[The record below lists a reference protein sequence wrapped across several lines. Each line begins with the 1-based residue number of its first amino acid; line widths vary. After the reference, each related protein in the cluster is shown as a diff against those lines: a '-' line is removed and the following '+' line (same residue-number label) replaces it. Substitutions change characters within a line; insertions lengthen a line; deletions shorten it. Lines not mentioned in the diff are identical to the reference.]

1 MAEAQLANGE
11 SDPDLIDDNAGE
23 NEPPAEPPPPKEK
36 QEECPACE
44 VGARHGWRLSRTWPL
59 C

>member
-1 MAEAQLANGE
+1 MAEAQQANGE

-23 NEPPAEPPPPKEK
+23 NEPPAEPPPPKSK
-36 QEECPACE
+36 RVSGLRSRRP
-44 VGARHGWRLSRTWPL
+44 GLDGNFRRHGHF

>member
-23 NEPPAEPPPPKEK
+23 NEPPAEPPRQKK
-36 QEECPACE
+36 SKRSARPAKS
-44 VGARHGWRLSRTWPL
+44 APRHGWRLSRTWPL